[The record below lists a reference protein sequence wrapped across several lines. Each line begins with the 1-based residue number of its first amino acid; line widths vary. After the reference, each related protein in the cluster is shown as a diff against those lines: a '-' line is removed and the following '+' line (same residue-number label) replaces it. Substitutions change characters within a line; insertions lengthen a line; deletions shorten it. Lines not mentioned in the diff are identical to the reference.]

1 MATSA
6 LAFADTWNGKNSD
19 TSWYEEGKSEYR
31 LSTAAQLKGLADLV
45 NNKMVTFEGCAVYLD
60 NDIDLND
67 RQWTPIGFGNS
78 AWKGRFLGDFYG
90 GGHFIENMYIDTSLL
105 PSHSQDVLTTGL
117 FGNAYGKIADIHL
130 TGVIDISSTSNSY
143 YLGGLVAQGNAVERV
158 SCNVSMRFN
167 VGTSGSITVGLV
179 AALAKNIS
187 QAKCRGLIY
196 YKDSSSSRGC
206 FGGVAGNVTSISQC
220 LCEANI
226 GLNILNGSGTL
237 SYVGGIAGMAMT
249 VDNCIYT
256 GGLSVYKVFSNLQN
270 IFLGGITTGNMES
283 TNTLNNVI
291 FAPSSFYA
299 DIIYYNKS
307 MTTVW
312 AGSVTNAYYNSSY
325 ASSTEKYGY
334 GVATDYLKSGSR
346 LEGFDTDVWEF
357 RQGAYPML
365 KALKI
370 KYTVSV
376 PVVNGRASFY
386 VDEGESATIGLT
398 PESGWLLKAVYVNT
412 VDMTSSVGGGKLTLN
427 DIRQNYM
434 VSAVFEKDA
443 QGIRNVN
450 TGSRPNIRVV
460 EGNRLIFSGISTG
473 SHIRVYDMDGR
484 MVKDMVYS
492 HKSSILL
499 RGGTYIVNVG
509 EASFKVSLK

>member
-1 MATSA
+1 
-6 LAFADTWNGKNSD
+6 
-19 TSWYEEGKSEYR
+19 
-31 LSTAAQLKGLADLV
+31 
-45 NNKMVTFEGCAVYLD
+45 
-60 NDIDLND
+60 
-67 RQWTPIGFGNS
+67 
-78 AWKGRFLGDFYG
+78 
-90 GGHFIENMYIDTSLL
+90 
-105 PSHSQDVLTTGL
+105 
-117 FGNAYGKIADIHL
+117 
-130 TGVIDISSTSNSY
+130 
-143 YLGGLVAQGNAVERV
+143 
-158 SCNVSMRFN
+158 MRFN
-167 VGTSGSITVGLV
+167 VGTSDSITVGLV
-179 AALAKNIS
+179 AALAKKIS

-291 FAPSSFYA
+291 FAPFSFYA

-307 MTTVW
+307 MTAVW

-325 ASSTEKYGY
+325 ASSSEKYGY
-334 GVATDYLKSGSR
+334 GVTTDYLKYGSR
-346 LEGFDTDVWEF
+346 LDGFDADVWEF

-412 VDMTSSVGGGKLTLN
+412 ADMTSSAGGGKLTLN

-492 HKSSILL
+492 QKSSILL